1 MLKAS
6 RNGSGMK
13 VHKFAMGGKLIKH
26 GKLGSF
32 CSHQFQTLRRIILP
46 VCKAERKT
54 FILRSSYYIF
64 CILVSTNYYKR
75 LFSFFIGQLL
85 AQAKINT
92 SHDIKIV
99 SFTDGYTVLND
110 FSMIEKNAGFF
121 I

>member
-1 MLKAS
+1 MKAS

-46 VCKAERKT
+46 VCKAEERKT
-54 FILRSSYYIF
+54 FILRSSYCIF
-64 CILVSTNYYKR
+64 WFSTNYYKR
-75 LFSFFIGQLL
+75 IFSFFIGQLL
-85 AQAKINT
+85 AQANINT